1 MMSDIQFNVTL
12 NDPFNYDISGIVWDA
27 VHRWESIITTKASH
41 ISSMN
46 LAIDISSLDVNV
58 LGSASPTGYFSDSNQ
73 NGSWDAGEP
82 LVITGG
88 NITFNESAIVDLRDS
103 LRDDGNST
111 LYYVVLHEIG
121 HVLGIGTLWSYF
133 DSLTETYV
141 DVSDN
146 NLNKILYT
154 GTNAV
159 REYRNYMQN
168 QSLVGLPI
176 EDDGGSGTAGGHP
189 EEGFEWGTSLNNR
202 FIDGMLHDG
211 LNDELMSGWSEGGTV
226 VMPLSRITIGFL
238 DDMGFGVDY
247 SQADTYMGY
256 SALSFEAMGNVS
268 GSNMV
273 CFLQG
278 MKLLCYDVESNEDRY
293 LCIEDL
299 KPGMLVVT
307 HHHGYVPIDLIGYR
321 EVFNPGLASNT
332 ERTKNRLYACRGAGL
347 GGGVGGLGVGGL
359 GVGGLGVGGVGLGDL
374 VITGCHSLL
383 VDSLTMPEMNAM
395 RSECD
400 GKLYQTDDKYRLMA
414 YAATNH
420 TEIYDYEGRAVIW
433 HLALKHEDRYMNY
446 GVYANGVL
454 VETCSR
460 RMLEEYSEMTF
471 VA

>member
-1 MMSDIQFNVTL
+1 MSDIQFNVTL

-27 VHRWESIITTKASH
+27 VHRWDSIITTNASH
-41 ISSMN
+41 VVSMN
-46 LAIDISSLDVNV
+46 LNIDISSLPVNV
-58 LGSASPTGYFSDSNQ
+58 LGSASPAGYFSNL
-73 NGSWDAGEP
+73 NGN
-82 LVITGG
+82 LIITGG
-88 NITFNESAIVDLRDS
+88 NITFNESAIVDMRDS

-121 HVLGIGTLWSYF
+121 HVLGIGTLWSYYHSLPF

-154 GTNAV
+154 GTNVV

-168 QSLVGLPI
+168 QSLIGLPI

-247 SQADTYMGY
+247 TQADTYMGM
-256 SALSFEAMGNVS
+256 SALSFEAMGNVG

-332 ERTKNRLYACRGAGL
+332 ERTKNRLYVYRGAGL
-347 GGGVGGLGVGGL
+347 VGGGLGGGCVGI
-359 GVGGLGVGGVGLGDL
+359 GDL

-420 TEIYDYEGRAVIW
+420 TEIYDYDGQAVIW

>member
-1 MMSDIQFNVTL
+1 MSDIQFNVTI

-41 ISSMN
+41 IVSMN
-46 LAIDISSLDVNV
+46 LAIDISSLPVNV
-58 LGSASPTGYFSDSNQ
+58 LGSASPTGYITDL
-73 NGSWDAGEP
+73 NGNYVWDTGEP
-82 LVITGG
+82 INVTGG
-88 NITFNESAIVDLRDS
+88 NITFNESAIEGMRDS

-141 DVSDN
+141 DLSDN

-159 REYRNYMQN
+159 REYRNYMKN

-247 SQADTYMGY
+247 TQADTYMGY
-256 SALSFEAMGNVS
+256 SALSFEAMGNVG

-347 GGGVGGLGVGGL
+347 VGGGLGVGGL
-359 GVGGLGVGGVGLGDL
+359 GVGGCVGLGDL

-420 TEIYDYEGRAVIW
+420 TEIYDYEGQAVIW

>member
-1 MMSDIQFNVTL
+1 MSDIQFNVTL

-41 ISSMN
+41 IGSMN
-46 LAIDISSLDVNV
+46 LNIDISSLDPNV
-58 LGSASPTGYFSDSNQ
+58 LGSASPTADYIEL
-73 NGSWDAGEP
+73 NGNYMWDIGEP
-82 LVITGG
+82 LIITGG

-121 HVLGIGTLWSYF
+121 HVLGIGTLWSYYHSLPF

-238 DDMGFGVDY
+238 EDMGFGVDY

-347 GGGVGGLGVGGL
+347 GGG
-359 GVGGLGVGGVGLGDL
+359 GLGVGGVGLGDL

-420 TEIYDYEGRAVIW
+420 TEIYDYEGQAVIW